1 MMAPRKDANV
11 ESPSERPE
19 QPNSDS
25 DSAQWPETVTT
36 DRPPADDIDAAGDD
50 LMAKIDAAIA
60 QNEAPQYS
68 FTPALPGHQPDPF
81 APPPDPGET
90 HAADLSD
97 EDRRLIRNGL
107 TELLPV
113 AVRLVRLHLAGKGGA
128 LDAVLTAI
136 GFPETGQPGDE
147 YTEADPSNPQ
157 NVRKMNVPP
166 NMVRVHPERQRVYE
180 ALSEATK

>member
-1 MMAPRKDANV
+1 MAPRKDANV
-11 ESPSERPE
+11 ESPSERTE
-19 QPNSDS
+19 QPNPDS
-25 DSAQWPETVTT
+25 DSYPDFVST
-36 DRPPADDIDAAGDD
+36 DQDEGDDIDARGDD
-50 LMAKIDAAIA
+50 LVAKIDAAIA
-60 QNEAPQYS
+60 QSETPQYS

-81 APPPDPGET
+81 APPTDPGEA

-136 GFPETGQPGDE
+136 GYPETAQAGDE
-147 YTEADPSNPQ
+147 YHEPDPNNPQ
-157 NVRKMNVPP
+157 NVRRMSVPP

-180 ALSEATK
+180 ALAEATK